1 MRMRRKHNL
10 DERLEA
16 VSDLIIE
23 RTINDLNMKTSVDKK
38 DYIDFKEVF
47 GNNNPVQLEIGCG
60 KGRFISSLAKSSPN
74 VNFIAIEMLSNVI
87 VEACERA
94 KKEELKNVR
103 FMILRAECL
112 QSYFPPHSVSRI
124 YINFPTPLPQ
134 KGYEK
139 QRLTNKK
146 FLDIYKDILAKGGEI
161 YHKTDNMG
169 MFEYSICELSQNGF
183 ALKNVTLDLH
193 HCGCKD
199 NIMTEHE
206 HKYTEMDMPIYK
218 LEAYLAESAK

>member
-10 DERLEA
+10 DERLES

-23 RTINDLNMKTSVDKK
+23 RTIDDLNMKTSVEKK

-47 GNNNPVQLEIGCG
+47 GNDNPIELEIGCG
-60 KGRFISSLAKSSPN
+60 KGRFITDLAKSKSD

-87 VEACERA
+87 VEACERV
-94 KKEELKNVR
+94 KNEGLKNVR

-139 QRLTNKK
+139 QRLTNRK
-146 FLDIYKDILAKGGEI
+146 FLNIYKDILTKEGEI
-161 YHKTDNMG
+161 YHKTDNKG

-183 ALKNVTLDLH
+183 ALKNLTLDLH
-193 HCGCKD
+193 STDCKD

-206 HKYTEMDMPIYK
+206 YKYKEMNMPIYK
-218 LEAYLAESAK
+218 LEAYLSENNK

>member
-1 MRMRRKHNL
+1 MRMRRKYNL
-10 DERLEA
+10 DGRLEA
-16 VSDLIIE
+16 VSDLIIK
-23 RTINDLNMKTSVDKK
+23 RTIDDLNMKTSVAKK
-38 DYIDFKEVF
+38 DYIDFRQVF
-47 GNNNPVQLEIGCG
+47 GNDNPIHLEIGCG
-60 KGRFISSLAKSSPN
+60 KGKFITDLAKSRPD
-74 VNFIAIEMLSNVI
+74 VNYIAIEMLSNVI

-94 KKEELKNVR
+94 KNEGLTNVR

-112 QSYFPPHSVSRI
+112 QSYFPPRSVSKI

-146 FLDIYKDILAKGGEI
+146 FLDIYKDILTEDGEI
-161 YHKTDNMG
+161 YHKTDNQG

-183 ALKNVTLDLH
+183 ALKDVTLDLH
-193 HCGCKD
+193 KSDCKD

-206 HKYTEMDMPIYK
+206 YKYTDMDMPIYK
-218 LEAYLAESAK
+218 LEAYVRGE

>member
-23 RTINDLNMKTSVDKK
+23 RTIDDLNMKTSVDKK

-87 VEACERA
+87 V
-94 KKEELKNVR
+94 L
-103 FMILRAECL
+103 
-112 QSYFPPHSVSRI
+112 
-124 YINFPTPLPQ
+124 
-134 KGYEK
+134 
-139 QRLTNKK
+139 
-146 FLDIYKDILAKGGEI
+146 
-161 YHKTDNMG
+161 
-169 MFEYSICELSQNGF
+169 
-183 ALKNVTLDLH
+183 
-193 HCGCKD
+193 
-199 NIMTEHE
+199 
-206 HKYTEMDMPIYK
+206 
-218 LEAYLAESAK
+218 

>member
-10 DERLEA
+10 DERLEDVNA
-16 VSDLIIE
+16 LILR
-23 RTINDLNMKTSVDKK
+23 RTIEDLNMKTSVEKK

-47 GNNNPVQLEIGCG
+47 GRDSSIELEIGCG
-60 KGRFISSLAKSSPN
+60 KGRFMADLARRNPD
-74 VNFIAIEMLSNVI
+74 VDFIAIEMLSNVI
-87 VEACERA
+87 VEACERIS
-94 KKEELKNVR
+94 KEGLDNVR

-112 QSYFPPHSVSRI
+112 QSYIPPKTVSRI

-146 FLDIYKDILAKGGEI
+146 FLNIYKDILTDNGEI
-161 YHKTDNMG
+161 YLKTDNKS
-169 MFEYSICELSQNGF
+169 MFEYSVCELSQNGF
-183 ALKNVTLDLH
+183 ALKNVSLDLH
-193 HCGCKD
+193 RSECKG

-206 HKYTEMDMPIYK
+206 VKYTDMDMPIYR
-218 LEAYLAESAK
+218 LEAYVAEKNR

>member
-10 DERLEA
+10 DERLEQA
-16 VSDLIIE
+16 SDLIIE
-23 RTINDLNMKTSVDKK
+23 RTIADLNMKTSVAQK
-38 DYIDFKEVF
+38 DYIDFKQVF
-47 GNNNPVQLEIGCG
+47 GNDNAVELEIGCG
-60 KGRFISSLAKSSPN
+60 KGKYITELATRNKN
-74 VNFIAIEMLSNVI
+74 VNYIAIEMLSNVI

-94 KKEELKNVR
+94 KNAGLENVR

-112 QSYFPPHSVSRI
+112 QSYFPSHSVSRI
-124 YINFPTPLPQ
+124 HINFPTPLPQ

-139 QRLTNKK
+139 QRLTNAK

-169 MFEYSICELSQNGF
+169 MFEYSICQLSQNGF
-183 ALKNVTLDLH
+183 ALKNVSLDLLNS
-193 HCGCKD
+193 GYEN

-206 HKYTEMDMPIYK
+206 VKYSQMNMPIYR
-218 LEAYLAESAK
+218 LEAYLPENNR

>member
-10 DERLEA
+10 DGRLEA

-23 RTINDLNMKTSVDKK
+23 RTIDDLNMKTSIAKK
-38 DYIDFKEVF
+38 DYIDFRRVF
-47 GNNNPVQLEIGCG
+47 GNDNPVHLEIGCG
-60 KGRFISSLAKSSPN
+60 KGRFITQLAKSRPD

-94 KKEELKNVR
+94 KAEKVSNVR

-112 QSYFPPHSVSRI
+112 PSYFPPRSVSKI

-146 FLDIYKDILAKGGEI
+146 FLEIYKDILTSDGQI
-161 YHKTDNMG
+161 YHKTDNRG

-183 ALKNVTLDLH
+183 ALKDVTLDLH
-193 HCGCKD
+193 NSDSKD

-206 HKYTEMDMPIYK
+206 YKYTEMDMPIYK
-218 LEAYLAESAK
+218 LEAYMRGE